1 MTFLTTLDL
10 ERLKFGKMQ
19 TFWVRLKIWLKIDI
33 FDHSACNGWNL
44 AKSRNFQFRF
54 KFGSKFTFL
63 TTLDLGRLKFGKILT
78 YFSHVEKLAQN
89 WHFWPL
95 RTWEGWSLAKFRNFQ
110 SRWKFGL
117 NWEFDHSG
125 PAKDEIWIKFGKIQ
139 KFSNASNIWPKIET
153 FDHSGPVKE
162 EIWHIQ
168 KFWVVLKIWFKNEIF
183 DHSGPAN
190 DGIWQYL
197 KFSVPFKIWI
207 KIVYFWPLWTCEGW
221 KLAKCRHFE
230 SGWKFGSKLTFL
242 TTKDL
247 QRMKLGKILKFS
259 VAVKILL
266 KLTLRLLK
274 TCDG

>member
-1 MTFLTTLDL
+1 
-10 ERLKFGKMQ
+10 MQ

-78 YFSHVEKLAQN
+78 YFSHVENLAQN

-125 PAKDEIWIKFGKIQ
+125 AAKDEIWL
-139 KFSNASNIWPKIET
+139 NP
-153 FDHSGPVKE
+153 
-162 EIWHIQ
+162 EILSRLENLAQNWH
-168 KFWVVLKIWFKNEIF
+168 
-183 DHSGPAN
+183 
-190 DGIWQYL
+190 
-197 KFSVPFKIWI
+197 
-207 KIVYFWPLWTCEGW
+207 FWPPRIFQGW
-221 KLAKCRHFE
+221 NLAKSRNFDNCWNLAQNWHF
-230 SGWKFGSKLTFL
+230 SPLKRPG
-242 TTKDL
+242 
-247 QRMKLGKILKFS
+247 RMKFDKI
-259 VAVKILL
+259 
-266 KLTLRLLK
+266 
-274 TCDG
+274 